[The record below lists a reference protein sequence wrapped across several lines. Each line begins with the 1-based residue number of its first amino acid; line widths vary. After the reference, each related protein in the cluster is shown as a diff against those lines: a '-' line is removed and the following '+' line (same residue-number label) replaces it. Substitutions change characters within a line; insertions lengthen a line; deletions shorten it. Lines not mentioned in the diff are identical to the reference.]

1 MQNRKGFTK
10 EEGKMTLSKE
20 TLQGLKMTGMYV
32 FHA

>member
-10 EEGKMTLSKE
+10 EEGKMPLSKE
-20 TLQGLKMTGMYV
+20 TLQGINTV

>member
-10 EEGKMTLSKE
+10 EEEGKMTLSKE
-20 TLQGLKMTGMYV
+20 TLQGINTV